1 VSGLPDIVK
10 VATLIEDVAASEI
23 MPRFGRTVART
34 KTGPHDLV
42 TEADEAAERALE
54 ARLPALAPGIVVGEE
69 AVAANPGLLDAAT
82 RPEPYWVVDPVD
94 GTANF
99 AVGLPLFG
107 VMVAYVLAGE
117 AVAAWIHDPV
127 RGITATAERGGGAW
141 LGQRR
146 LAVAKP
152 DSLAHMAG
160 TAGVRYGARDIAERV
175 GRRADR
181 VASYLIL
188 RCAAQEYLALLQ
200 GQTHFC
206 LYHRTYPWDHAP
218 GCLLATEAGGVARRL
233 DGTAYRAGDGIWSAP
248 LLISASDE
256 SWGWVKAALIDP

>member
-1 VSGLPDIVK
+1 
-10 VATLIEDVAASEI
+10 
-23 MPRFGRTVART
+23 MPRFGSAVVRS

-69 AVAANPGLLDAAT
+69 AVAADPALLEAAK
-82 RPEPYWVVDPVD
+82 RPEPYWLVDPID

-107 VMVAYVLAGE
+107 VMVAYVVGGE
-117 AVAAWIHDPV
+117 TAAAWIHDPV
-127 RGITATAERGGGAW
+127 RRLTASAERGGGAW
-141 LGQRR
+141 LGGRR
-146 LAVAKP
+146 LAVARP

-160 TAGVRYGARDIAERV
+160 AAGVRYGNREIAAQV

-206 LYHRTYPWDHAP
+206 LYQRTYPWDHAA
-218 GCLLATEAGGVARRL
+218 GCLLAAEAGGVARRL
-233 DGTAYRAGDGIWSAP
+233 DRAPYRPGDGLWSAP
-248 LLISASDE
+248 LLISASDQG
-256 SWGWVKAALIDP
+256 WDWVKAALLDP